1 MQIVWRSQVISNI
14 EDIVV
19 FKTTYDWMVF
29 QMLDAAQ
36 TGRISSKCNVDQKQ
50 TSEGM
55 RPSGR
60 ATIDN
65 SRANHG
71 VEGVEGC
78 RGCTIT
84 AGGGN
89 HPLYNQQLIRCTL
102 HYPASTPPA
111 DPRDAVMVFCHIS
124 PHQYHGRPDCGD
136 VISRQM
142 IVYRRTLRAGY

>member
-1 MQIVWRSQVISNI
+1 MSFVRNVERIADLIRVVWGSQVISNL
-14 EDIVV
+14 EGIV
-19 FKTTYDWMVF
+19 VF
-29 QMLDAAQ
+29 QMLDATQA
-36 TGRISSKCNVDQKQ
+36 GKISSKCNVDQKQ

-89 HPLYNQQLIRCTL
+89 HPLVQSTVNTL
-102 HYPASTPPA
+102 YIALPRLHPSP

-124 PHQYHGRPDCGD
+124 PH
-136 VISRQM
+136 
-142 IVYRRTLRAGY
+142 